1 MHWPNRS
8 LLDSQ
13 WNDVFAAIQAA
24 GLNPAEFERT
34 EASSPRANGHVPVL
48 HHPPSK
54 ATFTFDFDDTQHWA
68 DYTPGNDRP
77 RDERAA
83 GNWDG
88 QLNYVKQWLEYL
100 KREWHA
106 PNLWAELRAQR
117 RLVTAIGGASDD
129 SNAPF
134 GLEEQ
139 KEIARQ
145 LAEIK
150 TYVRKTYQ
158 LNESQY
164 EAIDAR
170 LDYFAEAAK
179 RLGRI
184 DWRNAFIGAFLGA
197 VLQAVLPP
205 EPVQDIISLALRSVG
220 HAFGVDIPELPR

>member
-1 MHWPNRS
+1 MHWPNHF

-34 EASSPRANGHVPVL
+34 QASSPRANGHVSAL

-54 ATFTFDFDDTQHWA
+54 ATFRFDFDGTQPWA
-68 DYTPGNDRP
+68 DYTPGYDRP

-100 KREWHA
+100 KREWRA
-106 PNLWAELRAQR
+106 PDLWAELRAQR
-117 RLVTAIGGASDD
+117 RLVTAMSSDTG
-129 SNAPF
+129 NEPF
-134 GLEEQ
+134 NPEEQ

-145 LAEIK
+145 LADIK
-150 TYVRKTYQ
+150 TYVRNTYQ
-158 LNESQY
+158 LSESQY

-197 VLQAVLPP
+197 FLQAVLPP
-205 EPVQDIISLALRSVG
+205 ELVQDIISLALRSLG
-220 HAFGVDIPELPR
+220 PAFGVDIPELPR